1 MPEIKSNIWKN
12 YLLLVMQGFWF
23 VLPIFIF
30 YFNSFGLSPYE
41 IGTLESAFTAFF
53 FLFTIPCGAFSDLI
67 SRKLSIL
74 LGTVLTSISMIII
87 GLGSSYPI
95 FFLGNVIWAVGDG
108 FSYNARGAMMYDS
121 VKQIGLEKEY
131 LKISGR
137 ANLFSVA
144 PLILSGVLGP
154 IMFSISIRSPW
165 LVMGLLWI
173 FSIPIILYLV
183 EPPKDSS
190 NRSFKIYLNKI
201 KDGFIFIMKAKYVFW
216 IMMFSVTM
224 AIPLSF
230 FNEVISQLYY
240 LEIGYSINHFSIIF
254 PVIYGVASIVA
265 SQSHRIEKFL
275 GEKGSFLFIILCH
288 SLGVM
293 IMGLLNT
300 PLVIIIIIITYIS
313 RDFKWVFVDNY
324 INKHAESKIRATVLS
339 IISMAAS
346 LVLIFVY
353 LIGGFLTVAVGMF
366 QTLFMMGLFVVLCSI
381 ILLLTKPKN
390 AKEVKDK

>member
-1 MPEIKSNIWKN
+1 
-12 YLLLVMQGFWF
+12 
-23 VLPIFIF
+23 
-30 YFNSFGLSPYE
+30 
-41 IGTLESAFTAFF
+41 
-53 FLFTIPCGAFSDLI
+53 
-67 SRKLSIL
+67 
-74 LGTVLTSISMIII
+74 
-87 GLGSSYPI
+87 
-95 FFLGNVIWAVGDG
+95 
-108 FSYNARGAMMYDS
+108 
-121 VKQIGLEKEY
+121 
-131 LKISGR
+131 
-137 ANLFSVA
+137 
-144 PLILSGVLGP
+144 
-154 IMFSISIRSPW
+154 
-165 LVMGLLWI
+165 
-173 FSIPIILYLV
+173 
-183 EPPKDSS
+183 
-190 NRSFKIYLNKI
+190 
-201 KDGFIFIMKAKYVFW
+201 MKAKYVFW

-240 LEIGYSINHFSIIF
+240 LEIGYSVNHFSIIF

-265 SQSHRIEKFL
+265 SQAHRIEKFL